1 MPEASTGATATATA
15 PHPGAPAAARPAS
28 TARRRRSPRHGP
40 HGWVHLV
47 LAAGGVVMVFP
58 FVWQLLTSL
67 STNAQVMSMP
77 PTFWPGQLQWGNYAE
92 VFTKLPFLQEFWVSV
107 SITVIRTVGQLV
119 LCSMAGYAFARMR
132 FPLRGVLLALVLS
145 ILMVPPQVYLIPQY
159 QIING
164 LGWLDTV
171 AGIAAPGVF
180 SAFGTFLM
188 MQFFRGVPDSLEE
201 AARLDGAN
209 PFQVFWRIMLPLA
222 GPSLGALTI
231 ITVLWSWNDLLWPLI
246 VSTRAESMPLAAG
259 IATLAGRTATDYTV
273 MMAASALAMAPILLL
288 FVVMQRRV
296 IEGLAHS
303 GLK

>member
-1 MPEASTGATATATA
+1 MSQADTVRSGEL
-15 PHPGAPAAARPAS
+15 RW
-28 TARRRRSPRHGP
+28 RRSSH
-40 HGWVHLV
+40 
-47 LAAGGVVMVFP
+47 
-58 FVWQLLTSL
+58 
-67 STNAQVMSMP
+67 
-77 PTFWPGQLQWGNYAE
+77 
-92 VFTKLPFLQEFWVSV
+92 
-107 SITVIRTVGQLV
+107 
-119 LCSMAGYAFARMR
+119 
-132 FPLRGVLLALVLS
+132 
-145 ILMVPPQVYLIPQY
+145 
-159 QIING
+159 
-164 LGWLDTV
+164 TV